1 MSINFSQQNEPV
13 KVLIVDDNEQMR
25 EMTKAYLESM
35 AGEIRECGDGI
46 EAFDA
51 YANFLPDLVLMDWEM
66 EQMDGLSA
74 TREIIEGFPTARI
87 LMFTQ
92 FDDSE
97 LEKAAIEAGAVGF
110 ILKDDMASLASFL
123 QTK

>member
-1 MSINFSQQNEPV
+1 MISNFSQQDEPV

-25 EMTKAYLESM
+25 EMAKAYLESM
-35 AGEIRECGDGI
+35 AGEVRECGDGV
-46 EAFDA
+46 EAFAA
-51 YANFLPDLVLMDWEM
+51 YADFLPDLVLMDWEM
-66 EQMDGLSA
+66 KQMDGLSA

-110 ILKDDMASLASFL
+110 ILKDDMASLGSFL
-123 QTK
+123 PTK